1 MNSIAINF
9 VDCAIIVLYLIFIIW
24 WGLRNGKS
32 SDAGSYFLAGRTMP
46 WWIVGLSLFAASI
59 SSTTLIGQSGDA
71 YHTGVAVFNYNL
83 TGVVVMVFFATFLLP
98 LYIRSGIFTIPEFLE
113 RRFDKRS
120 RYYFSGICI
129 VGNIF
134 LDAAGALYAAAL
146 IIKLLFPEAD
156 LQLII
161 IIFAVLAASYTIPGG
176 LSSAI
181 NAELIQAVIL
191 IVGSVILTGACFANG
206 GFDYLA
212 SLFESGDMSVR
223 LIRPL
228 TDTATPWLG
237 LIVGMPVLGIYFWAN
252 NQTLV
257 QRVLSARSVD
267 EGRKGVMFA
276 GALTLATLFII
287 VSKTFTTLETL
298 TNARE
303 ARTWLL
309 EELKAKGAIDGS
321 DEKNAE
327 AIKKHFVAVSTNLEK
342 VAEFGIDPNNAF
354 GFWNWVGGR
363 YSVDSAVGTS
373 LAVVFGPARFEEF
386 LHGFH
391 EIDEYF
397 ANTPFEKN
405 VVVLLGMLNVWYR
418 NFFKVASHAVLPYDQ
433 YLHRFPAY
441 LQQLTMESNGKSVR
455 WDGTPVT
462 SETGEIFWGEPGTNG
477 QHAFYQLIHQGTQL
491 IPADFIA
498 FVNTPNPTKD
508 GDQDVHE
515 LFLGNYFAQ
524 TKALAFGKTA
534 DEVRAEGTP
543 EEIVPARVFSGNR
556 PTTSIF
562 GVALTPFALGE
573 LIALYE
579 HITFVEGTVWGLD
592 SYDQWGV
599 ELGKQLAKQITPAIS
614 QDDDALAAQD
624 ASTQSLI
631 KFYRANRE
639 F

>member
-1 MNSIAINF
+1 MAINPP
-9 VDCAIIVLYLIFIIW
+9 VDAVKTPEWAALQKHYDELQSEGVSLKKWFAQDANRVDKLSFEAGDLHFDLSKNLIKPETLKLFADLAKAVKLDERTKAMYTGVHINNTEDRAVLHTA
-24 WGLRNGKS
+24 LRRPAE
-32 SDAGSYFLAGRTMP
+32 DAGKFMVDGQDTVADVREVLGR
-46 WWIVGLSLFAASI
+46 IYDFANEVRSGAWKGVTGKNI
-59 SSTTLIGQSGDA
+59 KTVVNIGIGGSDLGP
-71 YHTGVAVFNYNL
+71 
-83 TGVVVMVFFATFLLP
+83 VMVYEALKP
-98 LYIRSGIFTIPEFLE
+98 YADAGI
-113 RRFDKRS
+113 
-120 RYYFSGICI
+120 
-129 VGNIF
+129 
-134 LDAAGALYAAAL
+134 
-146 IIKLLFPEAD
+146 
-156 LQLII
+156 
-161 IIFAVLAASYTIPGG
+161 
-176 LSSAI
+176 
-181 NAELIQAVIL
+181 
-191 IVGSVILTGACFANG
+191 
-206 GFDYLA
+206 
-212 SLFESGDMSVR
+212 
-223 LIRPL
+223 
-228 TDTATPWLG
+228 
-237 LIVGMPVLGIYFWAN
+237 
-252 NQTLV
+252 
-257 QRVLSARSVD
+257 SARYVSNID
-267 EGRKGVMFA
+267 PNDMAEKTKD
-276 GALTLATLFII
+276 LDPETTLFII

-298 TNARE
+298 TNART

-309 EELKAKGAIDGS
+309 NKLQECGAIDGS
-321 DEKNAE
+321 DAKKAE
-327 AIKKHFVAVSTNLEK
+327 AVAKHFVAVSTNLEK
-342 VAEFGIDPNNAF
+342 VAEFGINPTNAF

-373 LAVVFGPARFEEF
+373 LAVVLGPERFEEF
-386 LHGFH
+386 LKGFH
-391 EIDEYF
+391 AIDTYF
-397 ANTPFEKN
+397 AETPFEKN

-418 NFFKVASHAVLPYDQ
+418 NFYKVASHAVLPYDQ

-515 LFLGNYFAQ
+515 LFLGNYLAQ

-543 EEIVPARVFSGNR
+543 EEIVPARVFKGNR

-562 GVALTPFALGE
+562 GDALTPFSLGE

-614 QDDDALAAQD
+614 KDDDALAAQD

-631 KFYRANRE
+631 RFYRAHRK
-639 F
+639 

>member
-267 EGRKGVMFA
+267 EGRKGVMFT

-287 VSKTFTTLETL
+287 VFPGVIARHLFPGIEKPDMIYPTMVLRLLPTGLLGIMLSALLAALTSTLSAILNSTSTLFTMDFYAKIDKRADERKLVRVGKLASLVIIVIAALWAPQIGRFGSLLKYYQEML
-298 TNARE
+298 SYIAPPVVAAFLMGVFSRRANGRGAF
-303 ARTWLL
+303 AGLIAGLVVAAAMLLWRTEIFGGMHFLL
-309 EELKAKGAIDGS
+309 IVPFLLVFSLSVIW
-321 DEKNAE
+321 
-327 AIKKHFVAVSTNLEK
+327 AVSRTAPAPRPDKLIDTTFSAADFR
-342 VAEFGIDPNNAF
+342 AET
-354 GFWNWVGGR
+354 R
-363 YSVDSAVGTS
+363 S
-373 LAVVFGPARFEEF
+373 LAEVSWWRNYRVWG
-386 LHGFH
+386 G
-391 EIDEYF
+391 
-397 ANTPFEKN
+397 
-405 VVVLLGMLNVWYR
+405 VLLVLCMLI
-418 NFFKVASHAVLPYDQ
+418 LI
-433 YLHRFPAY
+433 
-441 LQQLTMESNGKSVR
+441 
-455 WDGTPVT
+455 
-462 SETGEIFWGEPGTNG
+462 IF
-477 QHAFYQLIHQGTQL
+477 
-491 IPADFIA
+491 
-498 FVNTPNPTKD
+498 
-508 GDQDVHE
+508 
-515 LFLGNYFAQ
+515 
-524 TKALAFGKTA
+524 
-534 DEVRAEGTP
+534 R
-543 EEIVPARVFSGNR
+543 
-556 PTTSIF
+556 
-562 GVALTPFALGE
+562 
-573 LIALYE
+573 
-579 HITFVEGTVWGLD
+579 
-592 SYDQWGV
+592 
-599 ELGKQLAKQITPAIS
+599 
-614 QDDDALAAQD
+614 
-624 ASTQSLI
+624 
-631 KFYRANRE
+631 
-639 F
+639 

>member
-1 MNSIAINF
+1 MNSITIDF
-9 VDCAIIVLYLIFIIW
+9 IDCAIIVLYLVFIIW

-146 IIKLLFPEAD
+146 IIKLLFPHVD

-206 GFDYLA
+206 GIDYLL
-212 SLFESGDMSVR
+212 SLYQSGDMSIR

-228 TDTATPWLG
+228 TDSATPWLG

-276 GALTLATLFII
+276 GFLTLATFFII
-287 VSKTFTTLETL
+287 VFPGVIARHLFPGIEKPDMIYPTMVLRLLPTGLLGIMLSALLAALTSTLSAILNSTSTLFTMDFY
-298 TNARE
+298 ARFDKHADE
-303 ARTWLL
+303 RKLVRVGKLASLVIIVIAALWAPQIGRFGSLL
-309 EELKAKGAIDGS
+309 KYYQEMLSYIAPPVVAAFLMGVFSRRANGRGAFAGLIAGLV
-321 DEKNAE
+321 
-327 AIKKHFVAVSTNLEK
+327 VAVVMLLWRKEIFGDLHFLLIVPFLLIFSLLVIWIASLTAPAPASAKLADTTFSMADFR
-342 VAEFGIDPNNAF
+342 AET
-354 GFWNWVGGR
+354 R
-363 YSVDSAVGTS
+363 S
-373 LAVVFGPARFEEF
+373 LASVAWWRNYRVWG
-386 LHGFH
+386 G
-391 EIDEYF
+391 
-397 ANTPFEKN
+397 
-405 VVVLLGMLNVWYR
+405 VLL
-418 NFFKVASHAVLPYDQ
+418 VLCV
-433 YLHRFPAY
+433 LI
-441 LQQLTMESNGKSVR
+441 LL
-455 WDGTPVT
+455 
-462 SETGEIFWGEPGTNG
+462 IF
-477 QHAFYQLIHQGTQL
+477 
-491 IPADFIA
+491 
-498 FVNTPNPTKD
+498 
-508 GDQDVHE
+508 
-515 LFLGNYFAQ
+515 
-524 TKALAFGKTA
+524 
-534 DEVRAEGTP
+534 R
-543 EEIVPARVFSGNR
+543 
-556 PTTSIF
+556 
-562 GVALTPFALGE
+562 
-573 LIALYE
+573 
-579 HITFVEGTVWGLD
+579 
-592 SYDQWGV
+592 
-599 ELGKQLAKQITPAIS
+599 
-614 QDDDALAAQD
+614 
-624 ASTQSLI
+624 
-631 KFYRANRE
+631 
-639 F
+639 